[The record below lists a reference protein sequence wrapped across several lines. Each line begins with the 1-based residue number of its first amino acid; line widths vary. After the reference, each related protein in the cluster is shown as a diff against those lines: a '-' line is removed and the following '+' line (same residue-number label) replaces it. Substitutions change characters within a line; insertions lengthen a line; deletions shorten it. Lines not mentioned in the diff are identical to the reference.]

1 LEQNN
6 IDNPFLGGLKSEL
19 DEGFTLDAIFNK
31 LIAVA
36 DNIRNR
42 YVKFEIS
49 GEQAATLF
57 KKLRVTDSSNTEWT
71 VGPSSGSWYI
81 KNTNSTT
88 WFQSAPPVGI
98 EIVNSESY
106 NFDQLV
112 IHEEFVD
119 KKSVN
124 NAGVKIEDYTI
135 DTDIDHISDKNWLYE
150 EWNLLEIEMVSMQD
164 KAKLLAAN
172 NSSID
177 NIEAPLEKDIV
188 SNYDDNDATGLPDTQ
203 PINIDDNFNLDDFFV
218 KPENREQDVVD
229 NETNSNLVN
238 SNEPFSTP
246 PTDQPDIK

>member
-1 LEQNN
+1 MEQNN
-6 IDNPFLGGLKSEL
+6 IENPFLGGLKSEL

-81 KNTNSTT
+81 KNANSAT
-88 WFQSAPPVGI
+88 WFQSAPPVGV

-124 NAGVKIEDYTI
+124 NVGVKIEDYTI
-135 DTDIDHISDKNWLYE
+135 DTDIDHTADKNWLYE
-150 EWNLLEIEMVSMQD
+150 EWDLLEIEMASMQD

-172 NSSID
+172 IDSID
-177 NIEAPLEKDIV
+177 NIEAPLEIELV
-188 SNYDDNDATGLPDTQ
+188 SNNDDNDTTGLPDAQ

-218 KPENREQDVVD
+218 KPENREPDFSD

-238 SNEPFSTP
+238 SNEPFSSP

>member
-1 LEQNN
+1 MEQNN

-88 WFQSAPPVGI
+88 WSQSAPPVGV

-124 NAGVKIEDYTI
+124 NVGVKIEDYTI
-135 DTDIDHISDKNWLYE
+135 DTDIDHTSDKNWLYE
-150 EWNLLEIEMVSMQD
+150 EWDLLEIEMVSMQD

-188 SNYDDNDATGLPDTQ
+188 SNYDDNDTTGLPDTQ

-218 KPENREQDVVD
+218 KPENREQEVVD